1 MPPQSERKRRLMT
14 EEMLSIDRAEFI
26 KEKILDSDMFVGTPA
41 WCDENDIT
49 REEYETLIQM
59 AVQNVKDRGFSNG
72 YEFTFDFLKG
82 ETKKPG
88 EPVRCTIGLEDS
100 DVSARLAKLCMGGP
114 VHALVVPT
122 NMVVDA
128 ATGEVI

>member
-1 MPPQSERKRRLMT
+1 MT

-26 KEKILDSDMFVGTPA
+26 KDKILDSDMFVGTPA
-41 WCDENDIT
+41 WCDENNIT
-49 REEYETLIQM
+49 REEYETLIGM

-72 YEFTFDFLKG
+72 YEFSADFIKG
-82 ETKKPG
+82 ELKKPG
-88 EPVRCTIGLEDS
+88 DPVRCTIALEGS
-100 DVSARLAKLCMGGP
+100 DVAMRLANLCAGGP
-114 VHALVVPT
+114 VHVLVVPT